1 MGNCMSNNAESSKNN
16 KYLDSGKALPFRYH
30 VDIVEFERTKY
41 KNRKLQQCNY
51 RYGDV
56 IIE

>member
-1 MGNCMSNNAESSKNN
+1 MSNNAESSKNN